1 LPQDSTNPDNRQS
14 AIRRRK
20 IAALI
25 SPGRFPVP
33 SLLVG
38 TARFI
43 QATTNPKRNKAMNYA
58 DRLQQ
63 LGLTDTQI
71 ATILSGWSSKGIEA
85 LLRGETEPPSMESIM
100 SAIMACGAD

>member
-1 LPQDSTNPDNRQS
+1 
-14 AIRRRK
+14 
-20 IAALI
+20 
-25 SPGRFPVP
+25 
-33 SLLVG
+33 
-38 TARFI
+38 
-43 QATTNPKRNKAMNYA
+43 MNYA